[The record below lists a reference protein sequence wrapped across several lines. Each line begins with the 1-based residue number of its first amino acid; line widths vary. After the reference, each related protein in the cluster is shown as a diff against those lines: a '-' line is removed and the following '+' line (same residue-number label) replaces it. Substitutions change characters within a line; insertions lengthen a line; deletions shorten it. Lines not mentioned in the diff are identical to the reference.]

1 MTSLN
6 RPARLNR
13 ALLSILGL
21 VLVGSG
27 GLAIA
32 LHFGNVPMLPAS
44 SPLVPGTDAPPV
56 WSLYVTVAV
65 CVVVGLLALRWL
77 VAQLARKP
85 KSHTWRMENDP
96 DRAAHRTG
104 RQHRDRSVPGRNPRL
119 PWCPRHVRNAGRY
132 QAIPRPRP
140 SHHHRTRR
148 QPHRHPGTA
157 RQPRPT
163 ATAPS
168 PGPRH
173 APGHGGIPIHRQNP
187 RTRPLNPEYSHPRE
201 LGVTIATKAF
211 RRLWRRKRYPSLPND
226 ELSPGISV
234 RPPHREVMDLL
245 LPTRPPQE
253 SSCW

>member
-96 DRAAHRTG
+96 DRGRTELAASTAIAPFLAETRGYPGVHDTFG
-104 RQHRDRSVPGRNPRL
+104 TLAGTRQSPALALVITTEQDGSPTDIQERLDSHGLPRL
-119 PWCPRHVRNAGRY
+119 RQALDLDTLPVTVEFRFTDKTHARVR
-132 QAIPRPRP
+132 
-140 SHHHRTRR
+140 
-148 QPHRHPGTA
+148 
-157 RQPRPT
+157 
-163 ATAPS
+163 
-168 PGPRH
+168 
-173 APGHGGIPIHRQNP
+173 
-187 RTRPLNPEYSHPRE
+187 
-201 LGVTIATKAF
+201 
-211 RRLWRRKRYPSLPND
+211 
-226 ELSPGISV
+226 
-234 RPPHREVMDLL
+234 
-245 LPTRPPQE
+245 
-253 SSCW
+253 